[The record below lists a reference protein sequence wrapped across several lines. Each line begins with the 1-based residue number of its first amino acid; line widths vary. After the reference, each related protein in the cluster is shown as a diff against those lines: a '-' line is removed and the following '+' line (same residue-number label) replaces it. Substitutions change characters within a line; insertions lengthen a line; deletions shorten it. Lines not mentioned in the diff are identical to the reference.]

1 MGPVYS
7 SGINGGLQE
16 KLASAADLVTLN
28 MVLDH
33 SRINLPLT
41 NKANDAHP
49 KRCPLEE
56 IHLSI
61 SFHLF
66 DSLLVSSPAPIL
78 MFLLSYLLLFSVCL
92 FTLTFTDKFFIP
104 LNILPYTTHS
114 CCPSILSFLPGP
126 PQSSDPEAEEPT
138 GAALGVRPGQWTQR
152 GRGLRRRWQSKLK
165 EEGKKRAKRGEQE
178 QNRGESRDEEE
189 EKGEYE
195 ARKRSGIE
203 ATKGVR
209 RIGSREKDWWWTKN
223 PEESLSGEDRKRKRR
238 ATFEW
243 INTLPASGA
252 ATFWD

>member
-66 DSLLVSSPAPIL
+66 DSFFFFLCTLIGLVSCSHTDVSTIIFAPFFFCLFVYSHFHRQIFYPPQYFTL
-78 MFLLSYLLLFSVCL
+78 YHSLLLSFNPVFSPRSPTVLGPRDRRTHWCSAGSQAWSMDTKRKRTEE
-92 FTLTFTDKFFIP
+92 TLTEQTE
-104 LNILPYTTHS
+104 
-114 CCPSILSFLPGP
+114 G
-126 PQSSDPEAEEPT
+126 
-138 GAALGVRPGQWTQR
+138 
-152 GRGLRRRWQSKLK
+152 GRK
-165 EEGKKRAKRGEQE
+165 EEG
-178 QNRGESRDEEE
+178 
-189 EKGEYE
+189 
-195 ARKRSGIE
+195 
-203 ATKGVR
+203 
-209 RIGSREKDWWWTKN
+209 
-223 PEESLSGEDRKRKRR
+223 
-238 ATFEW
+238 
-243 INTLPASGA
+243 
-252 ATFWD
+252 